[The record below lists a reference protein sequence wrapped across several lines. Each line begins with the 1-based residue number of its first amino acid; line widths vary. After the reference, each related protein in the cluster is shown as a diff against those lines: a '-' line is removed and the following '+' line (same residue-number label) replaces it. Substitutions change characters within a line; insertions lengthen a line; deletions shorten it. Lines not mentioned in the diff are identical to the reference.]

1 MIEIDGLTKRYG
13 DKTAVDGLS
22 FVVEPGVVTGFLGPN
37 GAGKSTTMRMIAG
50 LDRPTSGTVRV
61 NGKHYPKAPAPL
73 AELGILLDARS
84 VHPGLSA
91 RNNLLAL
98 ARTAGI
104 GRRRVDEVIELAG
117 LGEVAG
123 ARAGGFSLGMGQR
136 LGVAAA
142 LLGQPQTVVLDEPV
156 NGLDPDGVRWIRLLL
171 KSLAAE
177 GRTVLVSSHLMSE
190 MAQTATQLVVLGPR
204 QAHHRG
210 QRRGFRRPRHR
221 DRRAGP
227 HPGNRRGSASCW
239 PPPASPSLTTE
250 RTYCVSPA
258 PPPSRSARRPG
269 GLTCPS
275 TSSPPP
281 TLRWKRP
288 SCKSPRTASSTT
300 PERHDERRHG
310 DRARART
317 QGARPRR
324 PSRDR

>member
-61 NGKHYPKAPAPL
+61 NGKHYPGAAAPM

-117 LGEVAG
+117 LAEVAG

-142 LLGQPQTVVLDEPV
+142 LLGRPQTVVLDEPV

-177 GRTVLVSSHLMSE
+177 GRTVFVSSHLMSE
-190 MAQTATQLVVLGPR
+190 MAQTATRLVVLGRGKLISQTSVRGVHRPR
-204 QAHHRG
+204 G
-210 QRRGFRRPRHR
+210 RRGAGPDAGNGAAGPGAGRSRCHR
-221 DRRAGP
+221 D
-227 HPGNRRGSASCW
+227 
-239 PPPASPSLTTE
+239 
-250 RTYCVSPA
+250 
-258 PPPSRSARRPG
+258 
-269 GLTCPS
+269 
-275 TSSPPP
+275 
-281 TLRWKRP
+281 
-288 SCKSPRTASSTT
+288 
-300 PERHDERRHG
+300 
-310 DRARART
+310 
-317 QGARPRR
+317 
-324 PSRDR
+324 

>member
-50 LDRPTSGTVRV
+50 LDRPDSGTVRV
-61 NGKHYPKAPAPL
+61 NGKHYPGAVAPM

-104 GRRRVDEVIELAG
+104 GRRRVDEVIDLAG
-117 LGEVAG
+117 LGEVAST
-123 ARAGGFSLGMGQR
+123 RAGGFSLGMGQR

-142 LLGQPQTVVLDEPV
+142 LLGQPRTVVLDEPV

-177 GRTVLVSSHLMSE
+177 GRTVFVSSHLMSE
-190 MAQTATQLVVLGPR
+190 MAQTATRLVILGRGKLISETSVEDFTGHAAAGVLVR
-204 QAHHRG
+204 
-210 QRRGFRRPRHR
+210 
-221 DRRAGP
+221 
-227 HPGNRRGSASCW
+227 
-239 PPPASPSLTTE
+239 
-250 RTYCVSPA
+250 
-258 PPPSRSARRPG
+258 
-269 GLTCPS
+269 
-275 TSSPPP
+275 
-281 TLRWKRP
+281 
-288 SCKSPRTASSTT
+288 T
-300 PERHDERRHG
+300 PETARLGQALAAPGVTVINDGTDLLRVSGITAEQIG
-310 DRARART
+310 AAAWRAHLPVYELTPTHASLEEAFMQVT
-317 QGARPRR
+317 QDSVEYHAGATR
-324 PSRDR
+324 

>member
-37 GAGKSTTMRMIAG
+37 GAGKSTTMRLIAG

-61 NGKHYPKAPAPL
+61 NGQHYPGCAAPMS
-73 AELGILLDARS
+73 ELGILLDARS

-117 LGEVAG
+117 LADVAG
-123 ARAGGFSLGMGQR
+123 TRAGGFSLGMGQR

-156 NGLDPDGVRWIRLLL
+156 NGLDPDGVRWIRELL
-171 KSLAAE
+171 KSLAEE

-190 MAQTATQLVVLGPR
+190 MAQTATRLVVLGRGRLISETSVEEFTGHATTGGILVRSPETAR
-204 QAHHRG
+204 LSELLAATGVTVTDDGTDLLHVSGATAEQIGMAAWQAHLPV
-210 QRRGFRRPRHR
+210 FE
-221 DRRAGP
+221 
-227 HPGNRRGSASCW
+227 
-239 PPPASPSLTTE
+239 LT
-250 RTYCVSPA
+250 P
-258 PPPSRSARRPG
+258 
-269 GLTCPS
+269 
-275 TSSPPP
+275 
-281 TLRWKRP
+281 
-288 SCKSPRTASSTT
+288 
-300 PERHDERRHG
+300 
-310 DRARART
+310 ARASLEEAFMQVT
-317 QGARPRR
+317 QDSIEYHAGATR
-324 PSRDR
+324 

>member
-13 DKTAVDGLS
+13 DKTAVEGLS

-61 NGKHYPKAPAPL
+61 NGKQFARAAAPMS
-73 AELGILLDARS
+73 ELGILLDARS

-117 LGEVAG
+117 LTEFAG
-123 ARAGGFSLGMGQR
+123 TRAGGFSLGMGQR

-171 KSLAAE
+171 RSLAAE

-190 MAQTATQLVVLGPR
+190 MAQTATRLVVLGR
-204 QAHHRG
+204 GRLISQTSVEDFTDQA
-210 QRRGFRRPRHR
+210 
-221 DRRAGP
+221 
-227 HPGNRRGSASCW
+227 ASGV
-239 PPPASPSLTTE
+239 LV
-250 RTYCVSPA
+250 R
-258 PPPSRSARRPG
+258 
-269 GLTCPS
+269 
-275 TSSPPP
+275 
-281 TLRWKRP
+281 
-288 SCKSPRTASSTT
+288 T
-300 PERHDERRHG
+300 PEAGQLGQVLAAPGVTVTNDGTDLMRVSGITAEQIG
-310 DRARART
+310 AAAWRAHLPVFELTPTHASLEEAFMQVT
-317 QGARPRR
+317 KDSIEYHAGATR
-324 PSRDR
+324 

>member
-13 DKTAVDGLS
+13 DKTAVDALS

-50 LDRPTSGTVRV
+50 LDGPSSGTVRV
-61 NGKHYPKAPAPL
+61 NGKFYPRTAAPL

-84 VHPGLSA
+84 VHPGMSA

-123 ARAGGFSLGMGQR
+123 SRAGGFSLGMGQR

-142 LLGQPQTVVLDEPV
+142 LLGRPQTVVLDEPV

-177 GRTVLVSSHLMSE
+177 GRTVFVSSHLMSE
-190 MAQTATQLVVLGPR
+190 MAQTATRLVVLGRGKLISQGSVEDFVDHATTGGVLVRTPDTVR
-204 QAHHRG
+204 LGQLLAAPGITVMNDGTDLLRVSGTTAEQIGAAAWRAHL
-210 QRRGFRRPRHR
+210 PIYELTPT
-221 DRRAGP
+221 RA
-227 HPGNRRGSASCW
+227 
-239 PPPASPSLTTE
+239 SLEEAFMQVTKDSIE
-250 RTYCVSPA
+250 YHA
-258 PPPSRSARRPG
+258 GA
-269 GLTCPS
+269 
-275 TSSPPP
+275 
-281 TLRWKRP
+281 
-288 SCKSPRTASSTT
+288 
-300 PERHDERRHG
+300 
-310 DRARART
+310 T
-317 QGARPRR
+317 Q
-324 PSRDR
+324 

>member
-13 DKTAVDGLS
+13 DKTAVDRLS

-61 NGKHYPKAPAPL
+61 NGKHYPQAAAPM

-91 RNNLLAL
+91 RSNLLAL

-117 LGEVAG
+117 LGEVAS

-142 LLGQPQTVVLDEPV
+142 LLGRPQTVVLDEPV

-177 GRTVLVSSHLMSE
+177 GRTVFVSSHLMSE
-190 MAQTATQLVVLGPR
+190 MAQTATRLVVLGRGRLITQTSVEEFTGHATTAGVLVRTPDAAR
-204 QAHHRG
+204 LSQALAAPGVTVIHDGTDLLRVSG
-210 QRRGFRRPRHR
+210 ITAEQIGTAAWRTRLPVYELTPT
-221 DRRAGP
+221 RA
-227 HPGNRRGSASCW
+227 
-239 PPPASPSLTTE
+239 SLE
-250 RTYCVSPA
+250 EAFMQV
-258 PPPSRSARRPG
+258 
-269 GLTCPS
+269 
-275 TSSPPP
+275 
-281 TLRWKRP
+281 
-288 SCKSPRTASSTT
+288 
-300 PERHDERRHG
+300 
-310 DRARART
+310 T
-317 QGARPRR
+317 QDSIEYHAGATR
-324 PSRDR
+324 

>member
-22 FVVEPGVVTGFLGPN
+22 FTVEPGVVTGFLGPN
-37 GAGKSTTMRMIAG
+37 GAGKSTTMRVIAG

-61 NGKHYPKAPAPL
+61 NGKHYPGAAAPM

-123 ARAGGFSLGMGQR
+123 ARAAGFSLGMGQR

-142 LLGQPQTVVLDEPV
+142 LLGRPQTVVLDEPV

-177 GRTVLVSSHLMSE
+177 GRTVFVSSHLMSE
-190 MAQTATQLVVLGPR
+190 MAQTATRLVVLG
-204 QAHHRG
+204 RG
-210 QRRGFRRPRHR
+210 RLITQTSVESFIDHAA
-221 DRRAGP
+221 AGVLV
-227 HPGNRRGSASCW
+227 R
-239 PPPASPSLTTE
+239 
-250 RTYCVSPA
+250 
-258 PPPSRSARRPG
+258 
-269 GLTCPS
+269 
-275 TSSPPP
+275 
-281 TLRWKRP
+281 
-288 SCKSPRTASSTT
+288 T
-300 PERHDERRHG
+300 PEAARLGQALAAPGVTVTNDGTDLLRVSGTTAEQIG
-310 DRARART
+310 TAAWRAHLPVYELTPTHASLEEAFMQVT
-317 QGARPRR
+317 QDSIEYHAGATR
-324 PSRDR
+324 

>member
-61 NGKHYPKAPAPL
+61 NGKHYPKAPAPM

-117 LGEVAG
+117 LAEVAG

-177 GRTVLVSSHLMSE
+177 GRTVFVSSHLMSE
-190 MAQTATQLVVLGPR
+190 MAQTATRLVILGRGKLITQTTVEDFTGHAAVGVLVR
-204 QAHHRG
+204 
-210 QRRGFRRPRHR
+210 
-221 DRRAGP
+221 
-227 HPGNRRGSASCW
+227 
-239 PPPASPSLTTE
+239 
-250 RTYCVSPA
+250 
-258 PPPSRSARRPG
+258 
-269 GLTCPS
+269 
-275 TSSPPP
+275 
-281 TLRWKRP
+281 
-288 SCKSPRTASSTT
+288 T
-300 PERHDERRHG
+300 PETTALG
-310 DRARART
+310 DLLAAPGITVINDGTDLLRVTGTTAEQIGTAAWRAHLPVFELTPTHASLEEAFMQVT
-317 QGARPRR
+317 QDSIEYHAGATR
-324 PSRDR
+324 

>member
-37 GAGKSTTMRMIAG
+37 GAGKSTTMRVIAG

-61 NGKHYPKAPAPL
+61 NGKHYPEAAAPMS
-73 AELGILLDARS
+73 ELGILLDARS

-123 ARAGGFSLGMGQR
+123 TRAGGFSLGMGQR

-142 LLGQPQTVVLDEPV
+142 LLGHPQTVVLDEPV

-177 GRTVLVSSHLMSE
+177 GRTVS
-190 MAQTATQLVVLGPR
+190 
-204 QAHHRG
+204 
-210 QRRGFRRPRHR
+210 
-221 DRRAGP
+221 
-227 HPGNRRGSASCW
+227 
-239 PPPASPSLTTE
+239 
-250 RTYCVSPA
+250 
-258 PPPSRSARRPG
+258 
-269 GLTCPS
+269 
-275 TSSPPP
+275 
-281 TLRWKRP
+281 
-288 SCKSPRTASSTT
+288 SPRT
-300 PERHDERRHG
+300 
-310 DRARART
+310 
-317 QGARPRR
+317 
-324 PSRDR
+324 